1 MFSRFWRNGNGK
13 GDSPIDEQLS
23 SPMESPKV
31 AVSSEISVDLAAEQ
45 IPVEHQ
51 LVKQEFSIDIEP
63 PTLPIATDD
72 PDAWYQQGN
81 LYRNA
86 GKLDVALA
94 CYNKTIELQPH
105 KQEAWANLGWVL
117 VGLGRLPDALEAYR
131 QAIKADPTFFE
142 ASYNLAVVSR
152 DTGDLGAAL
161 VAYEQALAV
170 MPESVNARFNF
181 AFTLQ
186 EFFDRVTAFGD
197 GFVHL

>member
-131 QAIKADPTFFE
+131 QAVDLAPQDAETWANCGWVLFQLGQFE
-142 ASYNLAVVSR
+142 STVDSCSR
-152 DTGDLGAAL
+152 SIELNPHD
-161 VAYEQALAV
+161 Y
-170 MPESVNARFNF
+170 F
-181 AFTLQ
+181 AWYQ
-186 EFFDRVTAFGD
+186 QG
-197 GFVHL
+197 